1 MWEGLGYYRR
11 ARNLLAT
18 ARILVKIYKFKL
30 PKSLIEIKTPRIGEY
45 TGNALLALVHNKPTI
60 AVDGNVKRV
69 LARYLNIKE
78 IKINFDELIELNR
91 DSFFN
96 SNRNSDLVEAL
107 MEFGALVCKPK
118 NPRCETCCLKKS
130 CKYFYSPKK
139 IKNDKKKIIK
149 MQDFDIFCYINKKKT
164 NSSYK
169 KKTTEFSEKF

>member
-1 MWEGLGYYRR
+1 M
-11 ARNLLAT
+11 
-18 ARILVKIYKFKL
+18 
-30 PKSLIEIKTPRIGEY
+30 IEIKKLPGIGEY

-91 DSFFN
+91 DFFFN

-118 NPRCETCCLKKS
+118 NPRCETCCLK
-130 CKYFYSPKK
+130 
-139 IKNDKKKIIK
+139 IL
-149 MQDFDIFCYINKKKT
+149 
-164 NSSYK
+164 
-169 KKTTEFSEKF
+169 